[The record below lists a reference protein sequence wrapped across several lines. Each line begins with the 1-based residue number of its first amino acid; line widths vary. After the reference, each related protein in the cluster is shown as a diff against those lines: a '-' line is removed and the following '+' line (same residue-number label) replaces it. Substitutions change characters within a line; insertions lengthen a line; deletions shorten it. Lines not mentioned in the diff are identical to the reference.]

1 MCSGACRLLLRVS
14 KQTPFNPESSPH
26 FSGFL
31 LPGVCSM
38 RGYCSKKPSARRC
51 SDGPVFTQPSDLRR
65 VVAQIA
71 KHLRIVFAQLRPD
84 PFG

>member
-14 KQTPFNPESSPH
+14 KQTTFNPESSPH

-31 LPGVCSM
+31 FAWRLPCAQLFA
-38 RGYCSKKPSARRC
+38 RKPNLQRC
-51 SDGPVFTQPSDLRR
+51 SNGPVLAQPSDLRR

-71 KHLRIVFAQLRPD
+71 KHLRGVFAKLWSD
-84 PFG
+84 PF